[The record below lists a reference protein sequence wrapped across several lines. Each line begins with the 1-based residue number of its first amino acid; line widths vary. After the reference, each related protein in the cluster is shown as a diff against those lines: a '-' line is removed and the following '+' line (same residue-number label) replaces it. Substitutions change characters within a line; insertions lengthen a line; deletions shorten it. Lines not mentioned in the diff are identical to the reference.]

1 VNKIEFEFKQ
11 VSNLILRLLFA
22 FPGFFHSI
30 SFIKP
35 HFNVVR
41 KISRYSNPLMKSLDV
56 ALAPKKI
63 ASQIYV
69 CSYPNAKN
77 QSLYEIM
84 TFRNF
89 ASIGGSK
96 TLKREEI

>member
-1 VNKIEFEFKQ
+1 
-11 VSNLILRLLFA
+11 
-22 FPGFFHSI
+22 
-30 SFIKP
+30 
-35 HFNVVR
+35 
-41 KISRYSNPLMKSLDV
+41 MKSLDV